1 MGGGN
6 VLSAKDY
13 ISPSVIV
20 GSMVTVT
27 ESKGNTN
34 AEVAAGAGTW
44 AFLHKAGVYLAFAA
58 MDQVNCLKVYPMHCA
73 EAQSAV
79 ELFQGMAA

>member
-1 MGGGN
+1 VDFLFASSKVHVQMGGGN

-34 AEVAAGAGTW
+34 AEVAAGAGT
-44 AFLHKAGVYLAFAA
+44 
-58 MDQVNCLKVYPMHCA
+58 
-73 EAQSAV
+73 
-79 ELFQGMAA
+79 